1 MTADSH
7 DHDEHKHDPDAS
19 DDGRGSHEADGH
31 NHEHEHDHHSEPGT
45 HDHHHHDVHELGVA
59 VVTVSTSRS
68 LDDDP
73 AGDAIVAAL
82 EDAGHSLTTRELVRD
97 DHDTVQGTAHNLVGR
112 DDVDTVVTTGGTGV
126 TPDDVTVEA
135 VGRLFEKE
143 LPGFGELFRQR
154 SYEEVGTMVVA
165 TRATA
170 GIVNGTP
177 VFCLP
182 GSENAA
188 TLGAELVVETA
199 GHLRGLASREDG
211 EDGGGHDHGHDHG
224 EDHNH
229 GHNHDD
235 HDHHEE

>member
-1 MTADSH
+1 MTDTHSEHTH
-7 DHDEHKHDPDAS
+7 DQT
-19 DDGRGSHEADGH
+19 DGRGSHEEDH
-31 NHEHEHDHHSEPGT
+31 HEHGEAGS

-59 VVTVSTSRS
+59 VLTVSSSRS

-73 AGDAIVAAL
+73 AGDAIAAAL
-82 EDAGHSLTTRELVRD
+82 EEAGHELATRELVPD
-97 DHDTVQGTAHNLVGR
+97 DYDRVQGTIHNLVGR
-112 DDVDTVVTTGGTGV
+112 EDVDTVVTTGGTGV

-135 VGRLFEKE
+135 ATQLFDKE

-170 GIVNGTP
+170 GVSDGTP

-188 TLGAELVVETA
+188 TLGAKLVVDTA
-199 GHLRGLASREDG
+199 GHLRGLAARDDEHGHGDHEHEDSDHSDDGDGGSTHDG
-211 EDGGGHDHGHDHG
+211 EDSQ
-224 EDHNH
+224 
-229 GHNHDD
+229 DD
-235 HDHHEE
+235 EA